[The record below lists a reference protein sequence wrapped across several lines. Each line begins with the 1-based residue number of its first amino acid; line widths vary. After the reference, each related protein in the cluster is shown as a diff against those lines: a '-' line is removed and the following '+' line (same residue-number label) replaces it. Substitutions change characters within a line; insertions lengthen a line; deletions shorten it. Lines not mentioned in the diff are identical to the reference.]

1 MGRLLGANLIV
12 TGGFTY
18 LDGNIKINAHLFEV
32 ETTKLLGSEE
42 NIGKPAD
49 IIRLINGMFK
59 KLITDLKIERTNP
72 NARVDEDPETNLQL
86 IKGLGLHYG
95 GMYDRAIVEYMEVLM
110 REPANVDA
118 YFFRAESYY
127 AGKEFRHARLDYE
140 KILKDF
146 PDYKNNKKVKER
158 LNLLKNGGK

>member
-1 MGRLLGANLIV
+1 MSIEFKKQKYIFFVLIV
-12 TGGFTY
+12 FIAITHIF
-18 LDGNIKINAHLFEV
+18 FS
-32 ETTKLLGSEE
+32 KL
-42 NIGKPAD
+42 
-49 IIRLINGMFK
+49 
-59 KLITDLKIERTNP
+59 P
-72 NARVDEDPETNLQL
+72 NQNLSP
-86 IKGLGLHYG
+86 
-95 GMYDRAIVEYMEVLM
+95 IVEYMEVLR